1 MSKSSVYNTIIN
13 LRDNDYNLGINEFN
27 TLIKSCIRYYY
38 VNDYEPIYLNGV
50 NMNVNKN
57 TDKIKLNPEQIQY
70 SKIIDM
76 YFKDNN
82 TCRYKIEY
90 NSELYRSIFPK
101 IEKTLEIQGLKQ
113 CIFKEYCGRY
123 GETCSYTN
131 SKFDEEGN
139 YVIKT
144 GDIYFSFDGIKKL
157 LSSKEEE
164 TVTILINYFGN
175 NYRVITDKI
184 LNRIYNVE
192 NRINFLRLNV
202 LKIYFNKNLASF
214 NNSNSPDDIVS
225 IVNNKYL
232 SKPKKNINNIF
243 EKLEDKINKL
253 ETIKINNDIKEN
265 EVDIIYDIKKDI
277 SEIKNNFIDINK
289 RISNGI
295 LNTEKKIKNKNL
307 SLNKYRLKMIKRYK
321 NIKKI

>member
-202 LKIYFNKNLASF
+202 LKIYFNKNIISL
-214 NNSNSPDDIVS
+214 
-225 IVNNKYL
+225 
-232 SKPKKNINNIF
+232 NINNIF